1 MNRPRSSSIRALN
14 ASQSMLDIRTLGHIP
29 TFTTIFEESE
39 SASDNAGVSEDD
51 KSLQKTVDIDDLK
64 TDDDLKTLKKND
76 PFLYYSIPAVRRSEF
91 LNEDICVTKILRSGM
106 PRHQSCPGRMEVH
119 QPGPRSISRRTRIS
133 FECHD
138 SLAMGNTAGFG
149 DSFAKDDDDSI
160 LDILDIFDE

>member
-1 MNRPRSSSIRALN
+1 
-14 ASQSMLDIRTLGHIP
+14 MLDFRKLGHIP
-29 TFTTIFEESE
+29 TYTTIFEESE
-39 SASDNAGVSEDD
+39 SAPDNVGMSEKDD
-51 KSLQKTVDIDDLK
+51 KSLWKTVDIDDLK
-64 TDDDLKTLKKND
+64 TDDDLETLKKDD

-138 SLAMGNTAGFG
+138 SLIMGNMAGFV
-149 DSFAKDDDDSI
+149 DSVEKDDDDPI
-160 LDILDIFDE
+160 LDILDIFNE